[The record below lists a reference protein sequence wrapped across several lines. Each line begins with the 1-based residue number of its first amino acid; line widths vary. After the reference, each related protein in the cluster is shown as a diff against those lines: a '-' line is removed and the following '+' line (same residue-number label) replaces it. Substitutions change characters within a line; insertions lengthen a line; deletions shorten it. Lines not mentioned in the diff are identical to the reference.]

1 MKRLIAAT
9 LFAAP
14 LLGASLPALA
24 APVNLVTNGGFES
37 TTVSSGTWVIVNS
50 AAGWTVG
57 PQGLEIRNNV
67 AGSALSGSNFAE
79 LDTTTNSWISQI
91 INTVLGTTYT
101 LTFNYAARPDNQ
113 GANSNGLNW
122 SIGNLSGT
130 VGQDT
135 NTAWQTFTT
144 TFIGTGSGITL
155 RFGSIGRSDG
165 YGTSLDDISITAA
178 GGASTGAAAIP
189 EPESVALLLA
199 GLGAMGLVLRRRK
212 AGQGKA

>member
-14 LLGASLPALA
+14 LFAMA

-37 TTVSSGTWVIVNS
+37 TSVASGSWVIVNT
-50 AAGWTVG
+50 APGWTVG

-67 AGSALSGSNFAE
+67 AGSAFAGSNFAE
-79 LDTTTNSWISQI
+79 LDTTTNSWISQVI
-91 INTVLGTTYT
+91 STVLGTTYS

-122 SIGNLSGT
+122 SIGNLGGT

-144 TFIGTGSGITL
+144 TFVGTGSGMTL
-155 RFGSIGRSDG
+155 RFGSIGKSDG
-165 YGTSLDDISITAA
+165 YGTSLDNISVIASAGGAAA
-178 GGASTGAAAIP
+178 GGASVP

-199 GLGAMGLVLRRRK
+199 GLGAMGLVVRRRK
-212 AGQGKA
+212 SGQGKA